1 MLQRGEDHN
10 HGRHPTYLTLKEA
23 SARLGVH
30 PNTLRNWEQRGLVR
44 LARLPGSRYRR
55 VPVYEVQR
63 LAREMEDERSEE
75 TSWSAEAKPVETGR
89 SHQVIETDR
98 VRIEL
103 PSDDPMVIAK
113 GRARAEEIKAK
124 LAKVELQGTLE
135 EAMRELRGYTDWL
148 EWGESPR
155 ATKTQPT
162 HGASWSVR
170 IEPPDTDPEA
180 IAAGQALARE
190 IQEMLAQSEPEQTLE
205 EVMQSLRGW
214 SWS

>member
-1 MLQRGEDHN
+1 MEGN
-10 HGRHPTYLTLKEA
+10 PTYLTLKEA

-55 VPVYEVQR
+55 VPESEVERLASKLETGLPDFSSDRWVRSGKVLVLLPPPDDPELRALAEAMAEEVQ
-63 LAREMEDERSEE
+63 
-75 TSWSAEAKPVETGR
+75 AE
-89 SHQVIETDR
+89 
-98 VRIEL
+98 
-103 PSDDPMVIAK
+103 
-113 GRARAEEIKAK
+113 
-124 LAKVELQGTLE
+124 LAKVEPQGTLE
-135 EAMRELRGYTDWL
+135 ETMRAVRGYPDWL

-190 IQEMLAQSEPEQTLE
+190 VQEMLAQSEPEQTLE

>member
-1 MLQRGEDHN
+1 MEGN
-10 HGRHPTYLTLKEA
+10 PTYLTLKEA

-55 VPVYEVQR
+55 MPESEVER
-63 LAREMEDERSEE
+63 LASKLE
-75 TSWSAEAKPVETGR
+75 TGLPDFSSDRWVHSGKVLILLPPPDDPELRALAEA
-89 SHQVIETDR
+89 
-98 VRIEL
+98 
-103 PSDDPMVIAK
+103 M
-113 GRARAEEIKAK
+113 AEEIKAR
-124 LAKVELQGTLE
+124 LAKVEPQGTLE
-135 EAMRELRGYTDWL
+135 ETMRELRGYPDWL

-155 ATKTQPT
+155 ATKTQST
-162 HGASWSVR
+162 HGTSWSVR

-190 IQEMLAQSEPEQTLE
+190 VQEMLAQSEPEQTLE